1 MTINIINTPLPPP
14 RPHTTT
20 TTTTITIDN
29 HTITQSNHHNHT
41 QSSTTDHVPT
51 TTTNQHRH
59 GRREVL
65 PLYYGMESQR
75 QREDLANL
83 WHEPHD
89 RSHTAT
95 DEDRELFN
103 KLQRLE
109 HTRRGSEGWR
119 KLSVDIGMLRQ
130 VRRDA
135 KDRWRMILSYLGFEK
150 EADTLLS
157 VTGSSSLNNMKNVTR
172 AKEILQL
179 LADDTSIFKDIS
191 GPPERYIFVLD
202 RLITLD
208 IGEAFLARA
217 KHLYPKD
224 DDDEDEDDDDRDDN
238 EEKEREEIGKKEQ
251 ESGGM
256 NPPFARSRR
265 PSLIF
270 ISRTAPDMA
279 IDELG
284 TQSSSEE
291 PPAGTNSGAE

>member
-1 MTINIINTPLPPP
+1 MGSVGGWLAGY
-14 RPHTTT
+14 RAL
-20 TTTTITIDN
+20 
-29 HTITQSNHHNHT
+29 
-41 QSSTTDHVPT
+41 
-51 TTTNQHRH
+51 
-59 GRREVL
+59 GFWEVL

-130 VRRDA
+130 DTTA
-135 KDRWRMILSYLGFEK
+135 HPPTGFEK

-179 LADDTSIFKDIS
+179 LAEDTSIFKDIS

-224 DDDEDEDDDDRDDN
+224 DDDEDEDDDDRDDD